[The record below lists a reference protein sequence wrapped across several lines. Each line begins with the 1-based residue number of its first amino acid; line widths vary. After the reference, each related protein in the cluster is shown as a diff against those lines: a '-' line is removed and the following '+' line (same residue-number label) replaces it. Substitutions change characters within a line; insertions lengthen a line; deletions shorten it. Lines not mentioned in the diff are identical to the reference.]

1 MKDINKITQ
10 VSMKLKNEESN
21 SETAELGLKIKVKSS
36 KNSIYVEVLQSISTS
51 RERNSLQGFNFNLED
66 PVTGNLIRASTVLKL
81 ILRVEMK
88 FQN

>member
-21 SETAELGLKIKVKSS
+21 SETAELGLKIKVKSG

-81 ILRVEMK
+81 ILRVKMK